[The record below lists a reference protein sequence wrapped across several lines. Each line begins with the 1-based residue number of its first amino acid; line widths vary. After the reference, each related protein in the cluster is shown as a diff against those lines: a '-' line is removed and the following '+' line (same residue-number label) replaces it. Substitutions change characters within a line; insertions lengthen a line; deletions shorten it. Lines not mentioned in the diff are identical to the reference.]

1 MIINRL
7 KDLREDHDLKQEDI
21 ARILNVSRQ
30 YYSRYELG
38 QVDLPIRHY
47 ITLARFYNVS
57 IDYLAGLSLTY
68 KPLEEVTTRKGLTEK
83 QLALLRAYKQHP
95 ELQKVIDKI
104 LDT

>member
-1 MIINRL
+1 MLMNRL
-7 KDLREDHDLKQEDI
+7 KDLREDNDLKQEDI

-68 KPLEEVTTRKGLTEK
+68 KSLEPETTKKGLTEK
-83 QLALLRAYKQHP
+83 QLALLRAYEKHP
-95 ELQKVIDKI
+95 EMQIPVDKL
-104 LDT
+104 LDI

>member
-1 MIINRL
+1 MNITRL
-7 KDLREDHDLKQEDI
+7 KDLREDNDLEQVEVAK
-21 ARILNVSRQ
+21 ILGISQQ

-68 KPLEEVTTRKGLTEK
+68 KPLEPETTKKGLTEK
-83 QLALLRAYKQHP
+83 QLALLRAYEKHP
-95 ELQKVIDKI
+95 EMQIPVDKL
-104 LDT
+104 LDI